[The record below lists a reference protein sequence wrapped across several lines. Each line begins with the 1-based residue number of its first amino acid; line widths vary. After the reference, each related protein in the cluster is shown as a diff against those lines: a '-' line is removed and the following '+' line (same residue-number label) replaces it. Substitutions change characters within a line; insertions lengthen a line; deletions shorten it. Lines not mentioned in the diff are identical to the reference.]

1 MRVIH
6 HYKMYPNRNDMSA
19 YISPIIC
26 GSSIFIEETDY
37 KDWRLGGAMTCR
49 PTRNSRIDAQKFI
62 VLKRLNR
69 LDHVLFDKY
78 KYEYLLYSLQFL
90 PLA

>member
-37 KDWRLGGAMTCR
+37 KDWRLGGATSAAECV
-49 PTRNSRIDAQKFI
+49 NIGS
-62 VLKRLNR
+62 
-69 LDHVLFDKY
+69 
-78 KYEYLLYSLQFL
+78 YSTT
-90 PLA
+90 